1 MKNRRILLISFLLTI
16 LSASAPGLRAQDSG
30 GRDIPAGI
38 AAYAE
43 QVREQWKI
51 PGLSLAVIHGDSTVF
66 FGGLGV
72 REKGRSVAKD
82 GPDVAVTDST
92 LFHIG
97 SMTKAFTATVIAS
110 LVDEGL
116 LSWEDTVKNILPD
129 FDWYDDSVEAVM
141 QVRDLLTHTTGL
153 VAQAGTYIPNLGYGR
168 DDIYRMFRHIEPVYP
183 FREKFA
189 YNNITFI
196 IAARIIETVTGRSW
210 EDNIRERIFIPL
222 GMTSSVPGSEGYLE
236 SGKKAS
242 VAHYFG
248 YSRGKNGGRGS
259 IYVTPLYGEE
269 RALHWVDVI
278 GPAGSISSTAQ
289 DMARWVRFH
298 LNNGA
303 VIRTVRP
310 EDAGEGSSFPL
321 DSTALSDYFPDI
333 SPTMT
338 DGFRIYPYRDTVRL
352 ISREQM
358 DFLHTGA
365 VKVRQDSSMRRDYGY
380 CWYVEQNDRY
390 KVIYHTGTTWG
401 FTGVCGFVPELDLG
415 IAILCNSEVSEYAR
429 LGLMRHIIDL
439 YLPGD
444 TLRDWSTE
452 GLEQWFADKQKP
464 RRRAVPCIIERSSV
478 TPDFSRLTGRYT
490 KPAPF
495 GDAEVSLKDGR
506 LYLTIGRYGWTHRLD
521 HHKGNEFWLRSDGHT
536 FPVFFHN
543 YTDGA
548 EAPVDFEIDFNY
560 NENFGPWIKSED

>member
-1 MKNRRILLISFLLTI
+1 MKTKAVLHILLPLL
-16 LSASAPGLRAQDSG
+16 LFCLLPLASRAQT
-30 GRDIPAGI
+30 GRDIPSEI
-38 AAYAE
+38 SAYAE
-43 QVREQWKI
+43 QVRTQWKI
-51 PGLSLAVIHGDSTVF
+51 PGLSLAVVHGDSLVF
-66 FGGLGV
+66 SGGFGV
-72 REKGRSVAKD
+72 REKGKTID
-82 GPDVAVTDST
+82 GDGEWTAVTDST

-97 SMTKAFTATVIAS
+97 SMTKAFTAAVIAS

-116 LSWEDTVKNILPD
+116 LRWDDTVKHILPD

-141 QVRDLLTHTTGL
+141 QVRDLLTHSTGL
-153 VAQAGTYIPNLGYGR
+153 VAQAGTYIPNLGYDR
-168 DDIYRMFRHIEPVYP
+168 DDIYRMFRYIEPVYP

-222 GMTSSVPGSEGYLE
+222 GMNSSVPGSEGYLQA
-236 SGKKAS
+236 GKKAS

-248 YSRGKNGGRGS
+248 YSRGRNGSRGS

-278 GPAGSISSTAQ
+278 GPAGSISSTAA

-303 VIRTVRP
+303 VIRTVEP
-310 EDAGEGSSFPL
+310 EDNGLISSFPM
-321 DSTALSDYFPDI
+321 DSTAFSEYFPDM
-333 SPTMT
+333 SS
-338 DGFRIYPYRDTVRL
+338 GLSGEFRFYPYQDTVQV
-352 ISREQM
+352 ISRRQM
-358 DFLHTGA
+358 DFLHTG
-365 VKVRQDSSMRRDYGY
+365 VIKVRQDSTMRRDYAY
-380 CWYVEQNDRY
+380 CWYVEQNERY

-415 IAILCNSEVSEYAR
+415 VAILCNSEVSEYAR
-429 LGLMRHIIDL
+429 LGLMRRIIDL

-452 GLEQWFADKQKP
+452 GLEQWFADKKKP
-464 RRRAVPCIIERSSV
+464 GRRAVPCTIRRSS
-478 TPDFSRLTGRYT
+478 TDPDPARLVGHYT

-495 GDAEVSLKDGR
+495 GDAEVTLKNGK
-506 LYLTIGRYGWTHRLD
+506 LYLTIGPLGWTHRLD
-521 HHKGNEFWLRSDGHT
+521 HHRGNEFWLRSDGHT
-536 FPVFFHN
+536 YPVFFHN
-543 YTDGA
+543 YTEDSSG
-548 EAPVDFEIDFNY
+548 PVDFEIDFNY
-560 NENFGPWIKSED
+560 NENFGPWIKTP

>member
-1 MKNRRILLISFLLTI
+1 MKTKAVLHILLPLL
-16 LSASAPGLRAQDSG
+16 LFCLLPLASRAQT
-30 GRDIPAGI
+30 GRDIPSEI
-38 AAYAE
+38 SAYAE
-43 QVREQWKI
+43 QVRTQWKI
-51 PGLSLAVIHGDSTVF
+51 PGLSLAVVHGDSLVF
-66 FGGLGV
+66 SGGFGV
-72 REKGRSVAKD
+72 REKGKTID
-82 GPDVAVTDST
+82 GDGEWTAVTDST

-97 SMTKAFTATVIAS
+97 SMTKAFTAAVIAS

-116 LSWEDTVKNILPD
+116 LRWDDTVKHILPD

-141 QVRDLLTHTTGL
+141 QVRDLLTHSTGL
-153 VAQAGTYIPNLGYGR
+153 VAQAGTYIPNLGYDR
-168 DDIYRMFRHIEPVYP
+168 DDIYRMFRYIEPVYP

-222 GMTSSVPGSEGYLE
+222 GMNSSVPGSEGYLQA
-236 SGKKAS
+236 GKKAS

-248 YSRGKNGGRGS
+248 YSRGRNGSRGS

-278 GPAGSISSTAQ
+278 GPAGSISSTAA

-303 VIRTVRP
+303 VIRTVEP
-310 EDAGEGSSFPL
+310 EDNGLISSFPM
-321 DSTALSDYFPDI
+321 DSTAFSEYFPDM
-333 SPTMT
+333 SS
-338 DGFRIYPYRDTVRL
+338 GLSGEFRFYPYQDTVQV
-352 ISREQM
+352 ISRRQM
-358 DFLHTGA
+358 DFLHTG
-365 VKVRQDSSMRRDYGY
+365 VIKVRQDSTMRRDYAY
-380 CWYVEQNDRY
+380 CWYVEQNERY

-415 IAILCNSEVSEYAR
+415 VAVLCNSEVSEYAR
-429 LGLMRHIIDL
+429 LGLMRRIIDL

-452 GLEQWFADKQKP
+452 GLEQWFADKKKP
-464 RRRAVPCIIERSSV
+464 GRRAVPCTIRRSS
-478 TPDFSRLTGRYT
+478 TDPDPARLVGHYT

-495 GDAEVSLKDGR
+495 GDAEVTLKNGK
-506 LYLTIGRYGWTHRLD
+506 LYLTIGPLGWTHRLD
-521 HHKGNEFWLRSDGHT
+521 HHRGNEFWLRSDGHT
-536 FPVFFHN
+536 YPVFFHN
-543 YTDGA
+543 YTEGSSG
-548 EAPVDFEIDFNY
+548 PVDFEIDFNY
-560 NENFGPWIKSED
+560 NENFGPWIKTP

>member
-1 MKNRRILLISFLLTI
+1 MKTRAVPHILLPLL
-16 LSASAPGLRAQDSG
+16 LFCLLPLASRAQT
-30 GRDIPAGI
+30 GRDIPSEI
-38 AAYAE
+38 SAYAE
-43 QVREQWKI
+43 QVRTQWKI
-51 PGLSLAVIHGDSTVF
+51 PGLSLAVVHGDSLVF
-66 FGGLGV
+66 SGGFGV
-72 REKGRSVAKD
+72 REKGKTID
-82 GPDVAVTDST
+82 GDGEWTAVTDST

-97 SMTKAFTATVIAS
+97 SMTKAFTAAVIAS

-116 LSWEDTVKNILPD
+116 LRWDDTVKHILPD

-141 QVRDLLTHTTGL
+141 QVRDLLTHSTGL
-153 VAQAGTYIPNLGYGR
+153 VAQAGTYIPNLGYDR
-168 DDIYRMFRHIEPVYP
+168 DDIYRMFRYIEPVYP

-222 GMTSSVPGSEGYLE
+222 GMNSSVPGSEGYLQAE
-236 SGKKAS
+236 KKAS

-248 YSRGKNGGRGS
+248 YSRGRNGSRGS

-278 GPAGSISSTAQ
+278 GPAGSISSTAA

-303 VIRTVRP
+303 VICTVEP
-310 EDAGEGSSFPL
+310 EDNGLISSFPM
-321 DSTALSDYFPDI
+321 DSTAFSEYFPDM
-333 SPTMT
+333 SS
-338 DGFRIYPYRDTVRL
+338 GLSGEFRFYPYQDTVQV
-352 ISREQM
+352 ISRRQM
-358 DFLHTGA
+358 DFLHTG
-365 VKVRQDSSMRRDYGY
+365 VIKVRQDSTMRRDYAY
-380 CWYVEQNDRY
+380 CWYVEQNERY

-415 IAILCNSEVSEYAR
+415 VAVLCNSEVSEYAR
-429 LGLMRHIIDL
+429 LGLMRRIIDL

-452 GLEQWFADKQKP
+452 GLEQWFADKKKP
-464 RRRAVPCIIERSSV
+464 GRRAVPCTIRRSS
-478 TPDFSRLTGRYT
+478 TDPDPARLVGHYT

-495 GDAEVSLKDGR
+495 GDAEVTLKNGK
-506 LYLTIGRYGWTHRLD
+506 LYLTIGPLGWTHRLD
-521 HHKGNEFWLRSDGHT
+521 HHRGNEFWLRSDGHT
-536 FPVFFHN
+536 YPVFFHN
-543 YTDGA
+543 YTEGSSG
-548 EAPVDFEIDFNY
+548 PVDFEIDFNY
-560 NENFGPWIKSED
+560 NENFGPWIKTP

>member
-1 MKNRRILLISFLLTI
+1 MRRLLLSTIILTVLTT
-16 LSASAPGLRAQDSG
+16 GLRAQDGS
-30 GRDIPAGI
+30 GRDIPAEI
-38 AAYAE
+38 SAYAG
-43 QVREQWKI
+43 QVLKQWKI
-51 PGLSLAVIHGDSTVF
+51 PGLSLAVIHGDTTVF
-66 FGGLGV
+66 SGGFGV
-72 REKGRSVAKD
+72 REKGKNPGQD
-82 GPDVAVTDST
+82 GEWTAITDST

-97 SMTKAFTATVIAS
+97 SMTKAFTATIIAS

-116 LSWEDTVKNILPD
+116 LRWDDTVKHILPD
-129 FDWYDDSVEAVM
+129 FEWYDDSVESVM

-168 DDIYRMFRHIEPVYP
+168 DDIYRMFRYIEPVYP

-236 SGKKAS
+236 AGKKAS

-333 SPTMT
+333 SPAMT
-338 DGFRIYPYRDTVRL
+338 GGFRIYPYRDTVRL

-365 VKVRQDSSMRRDYGY
+365 VKVRQDSSIRRDYGY

-415 IAILCNSEVSEYAR
+415 VAVLCNSEVSEYAR
-429 LGLMRHIIDL
+429 LGLMRRIIDL

-444 TLRDWSTE
+444 TLRDWSSRGWNS
-452 GLEQWFADKQKP
+452 GL
-464 RRRAVPCIIERSSV
+464 R
-478 TPDFSRLTGRYT
+478 T
-490 KPAPF
+490 
-495 GDAEVSLKDGR
+495 
-506 LYLTIGRYGWTHRLD
+506 
-521 HHKGNEFWLRSDGHT
+521 KGNRD
-536 FPVFFHN
+536 
-543 YTDGA
+543 A
-548 EAPVDFEIDFNY
+548 
-560 NENFGPWIKSED
+560 GPCPAS

>member
-1 MKNRRILLISFLLTI
+1 MRRLL
-16 LSASAPGLRAQDSG
+16 LSAIILTVLTTGLRAQDGS
-30 GRDIPAGI
+30 GRDIPAEI
-38 AAYAE
+38 SVYAG
-43 QVREQWKI
+43 QVLKQWKI
-51 PGLSLAVIHGDSTVF
+51 PGLSLAVIHGDTTVF
-66 FGGLGV
+66 SGGFGV
-72 REKGRSVAKD
+72 REKGKNPGQD
-82 GPDVAVTDST
+82 GEWTAITDST

-116 LSWEDTVKNILPD
+116 LRWDDTVKHILPD
-129 FDWYDDSVEAVM
+129 FEWYDDSVESVM

-168 DDIYRMFRHIEPVYP
+168 DDIYKMFRYIEPVYP

-236 SGKKAS
+236 A
-242 VAHYFG
+242 
-248 YSRGKNGGRGS
+248 
-259 IYVTPLYGEE
+259 
-269 RALHWVDVI
+269 VI

-298 LNNGA
+298 LNNGT

-333 SPTMT
+333 SPAMT
-338 DGFRIYPYRDTVRL
+338 GGFRIYPYRDTVRL

-358 DFLHTGA
+358 DFLHTGV

-415 IAILCNSEVSEYAR
+415 LAVLCNSEVSEYAR
-429 LGLMRHIIDL
+429 LGLMRRIIDL

-444 TLRDWSTE
+444 TLRDWSSE
-452 GLEQWFADKQKP
+452 GLEQWFEDKKKP
-464 RRRAVPCIIERSSV
+464 GRRAVPCIIERSSV
-478 TPDFSRLTGRYT
+478 TPDFEKLTGRYT

-495 GDAEVSLKDGR
+495 GDAEVTLKNGR
-506 LYLTIGRYGWTHRLD
+506 LYLTIGPLGWTHRLD
-521 HHKGNEFWLRSDGHT
+521 HHRGNEFWLRSDGHT
-536 FPVFFHN
+536 YPVFFHH
-543 YTDGA
+543 YTEDST
-548 EAPVDFEIDFNY
+548 EPVDFEIDFNY
-560 NENFGPWIKSED
+560 NENFGPWIRTNP

>member
-1 MKNRRILLISFLLTI
+1 MRRLLLSTIILTVLT
-16 LSASAPGLRAQDSG
+16 SGLRAQDGS
-30 GRDIPAGI
+30 GRDIPAEI
-38 AAYAE
+38 SAYAG
-43 QVREQWKI
+43 QVLKQWKI
-51 PGLSLAVIHGDSTVF
+51 PGLSLTVIHGDTTGFS
-66 FGGLGV
+66 GGFGV
-72 REKGRSVAKD
+72 REKGKTPGQD
-82 GPDVAVTDST
+82 GEWTAITDST

-116 LSWEDTVKNILPD
+116 LRWDDTVKHILPD
-129 FDWYDDSVEAVM
+129 FEWYDDSVESVM

-168 DDIYRMFRHIEPVYP
+168 DDIYRMFWYIEPVYP

-236 SGKKAS
+236 AGKKAS

-333 SPTMT
+333 SPAMT
-338 DGFRIYPYRDTVRL
+338 GGFRIYPYRDTVRL

>member
-1 MKNRRILLISFLLTI
+1 MKNRRILLISFLLII

-38 AAYAE
+38 AAYAG

-66 FGGLGV
+66 SGGFGV

-82 GPDVAVTDST
+82 GPGVAVTDST

-141 QVRDLLTHTTGL
+141 QVRDLLTHSTGL
-153 VAQAGTYIPNLGYGR
+153 VAQAGTYIPNLGYDR
-168 DDIYRMFRHIEPVYP
+168 DDIYQMFRYIEPVYP

-236 SGKKAS
+236 AGKEAS

-248 YSRGKNGGRGS
+248 YSRPKNGGRGS

-269 RALHWVDVI
+269 RALYWVDVI
-278 GPAGSISSTAQ
+278 GPAGSISSTAE

-303 VIRTVRP
+303 VVRTVSP
-310 EDAGEGSSFPL
+310 DSSEYGSSFPL
-321 DSTALSDYFPDI
+321 DSTALSDYFPEI
-333 SPTMT
+333 SPAMT
-338 DGFRIYPYRDTVRL
+338 GGFRIYPYTDTLRV

-358 DFLHTGA
+358 DFLHTGV
-365 VKVRQDSSMRRDYGY
+365 VKVRQDSTSRRDYAY

-390 KVIYHTGTTWG
+390 RVIYHTGTTWG
-401 FTGVCGFVPELDLG
+401 FTGVCGFVPDLDLG

-429 LGLMRHIIDL
+429 LGLMRRIIDL

-452 GLEQWFADKQKP
+452 GLEQWLEDKKRP
-464 RRRAVPCIIERSSV
+464 GRRAVPCIIERSSV
-478 TPDFSRLTGRYT
+478 TPDFERLTGHYT

-495 GDAEVSLKDGR
+495 GDAEVTLKNGR
-506 LYLTIGRYGWTHRLD
+506 LYLTIGPLGWTHRLD
-521 HHKGNEFWLRSDGHT
+521 HHRGNEFWLRSDGHT
-536 FPVFFHN
+536 YPVFFHH
-543 YTDGA
+543 YTEDSA
-548 EAPVDFEIDFNY
+548 EPVDFEIDFNY
-560 NENFGPWIKSED
+560 NENFGPWIKTP